1 MAQSKRVHTT
11 KFSHD
16 ALQTLLDLVEI
27 KLQSMEVVDRE
38 DARDAK
44 SLAEARVEIAA
55 ILGLEIQPIGQ
66 PQPVS
71 AAVSRLH
78 RA

>member
-11 KFSHD
+11 KFSRD

-38 DARDAK
+38 DAREAK
-44 SLAEARVEIAA
+44 SLAEARSEIAA
-55 ILGLEIQPIGQ
+55 ILGLEIEPFAAVR
-66 PQPVS
+66 PMS
-71 AAVSRLH
+71 AAASRLH